1 MAENTRMYENRSINS
16 NGAKYNSVGHSGVS
30 VSDVYADAAER
41 IGSAVAA
48 RNRRIARERANAP
61 VIVKKYVKASPFPIS
76 FVFYALV
83 ITAMLMFVAYSN
95 SVVNE
100 LSYEIGDLETKISTL
115 KYENDKLDI
124 ELEKKYDLEYIEN
137 VAVNEL
143 GLVKNTSVVKHYIN
157 MSDGDGVVVS
167 DSVQ

>member
-1 MAENTRMYENRSINS
+1 MAETRMYQNRNINGTNS
-16 NGAKYNSVGHSGVS
+16 KYNSVGHSGVS
-30 VSDVYADAAER
+30 VSDVAADVSEK

-61 VIVKKYVKASPFPIS
+61 VIVKKRVKAGPFPIS

-100 LSYEIGDLETKISTL
+100 LSYEIGDLETQITNL
-115 KYENDKLDI
+115 KSENDKLNI
-124 ELEKKYDLEYIEN
+124 QLEKKYDLEYIEDY
-137 VAVNEL
+137 AINEL
-143 GLVKNTSVVKHYIN
+143 GLVKSTSVVKHYIN

-167 DSVQ
+167 EAAR